1 MPTDY
6 EEEKEILQQVTIEVE
21 VEVFYTSEEASEA
34 DVDQK
39 PSELDLGAI
48 KTKSSLDKSE
58 AALKSKLNKK
68 RTTMGSGQSNR
79 VSTISGLSGHK
90 NKTGGRRGETIN
102 VSSQQLLPD
111 GQQQTNS
118 NK

>member
-1 MPTDY
+1 M
-6 EEEKEILQQVTIEVE
+6 TIEVE
-21 VEVFYTSEEASEA
+21 EVVFYTSEEASEEEPE
-34 DVDQK
+34 K
-39 PSELDLGAI
+39 GLDDKN

-58 AALKSKLNKK
+58 AALKSKLLKK

-79 VSTISGLSGHK
+79 ISTISGLSGQK
-90 NKTGGRRGETIN
+90 KQAVQGRRGETIN